1 MFLKAIH
8 LDENSYI
15 EFTDRITGDGTK
27 LQMSL
32 RGLKDNKVVTVMSAM
47 LEPGD
52 CALITQILN
61 DWLKSTPK
69 EE

>member
-27 LQMSL
+27 LQLSL
-32 RGLKDNKVVTVMSAM
+32 RGLRDNKIVTVMSAL

-52 CALITQILN
+52 AALMVQILTE
-61 DWLKSTPK
+61 WLQSANKGQ
-69 EE
+69 

>member
-15 EFTDRITGDGTK
+15 EFSDRITGDGTK
-27 LQMSL
+27 LQISM
-32 RGLKDNKVVTVMSAM
+32 RGLKDNKAVTVMSAI

-52 CALITQILN
+52 AALMMQILGE
-61 DWLKSTPK
+61 WLQSGAKGQ
-69 EE
+69 